1 MKTIHQA
8 LRAGLLALPLAV
20 SAQSI
25 TVAPALAPG
34 GGGGI
39 AAVPVDNPM
48 ALLAVAAVMVA
59 GAWFVLRNRQRR
71 ALFTALWATAVT
83 AAMLW
88 HSPDLRAQIVNAF
101 TNPAGETQAIAVNQQ
116 NIGAQVTGFVPVDF
130 TNSTGVVQRVTA
142 IVEPTLQQCFPAG
155 FGFLDP
161 TATPPGAV
169 AQCAVGSTIAPAGVC
184 RVNVETIC
192 REAVA
197 AAPKTTLG
205 LAPSTLSFEAGATG
219 DVTVTNTGPDA
230 AVNVAAIVPSG
241 ISVTAQTC
249 GAAPLAPGASCT
261 FTLSAAAAQSVS
273 AVQIGAANAL
283 ASTVNVTVTAPPTV
297 DVGDFALRGTC
308 GVLGV
313 QGPGFTL
320 LAGPTTPLPVGTT
333 VAVTASGIANAGVFS
348 VSGGTATV
356 QVLSS
361 TARLI
366 TLTAEQPA
374 GTTISFRTTLSISV
388 PFQLNAVASL
398 PDGYDGSGSKTA
410 GNVSSTQTLCSAN

>member
-8 LRAGLLALPLAV
+8 FRAGLLAVPLTV

-39 AAVPVDNPM
+39 AAVPVDNPV

-71 ALFTALWATAVT
+71 ALFTALWATAIT
-83 AAMLW
+83 AAVLW
-88 HSPDLRAQIVNAF
+88 HSPELRAQIANAF
-101 TNPAGETQAIAVNQQ
+101 TNPAGETQTIAVNQQ
-116 NIGAQVTGFVPVDF
+116 NTGAQVTGFVPVDF
-130 TNSTGVVQRVTA
+130 TNGTGVVQRITA

-197 AAPKTTLG
+197 AAPKTALS

-230 AVNVAAIVPSG
+230 AVNVGAIVPSG
-241 ISVTAQTC
+241 IAVTAQTC
-249 GAAPLAPGASCT
+249 GAQSLAPGATCT
-261 FTLSAAAAQSVS
+261 FTLSAASAQSAS

-283 ASTVNVTVTAPPTV
+283 ASTLNVTVTAAPTI
-297 DVGDFALRGTC
+297 DVGAFELRGTC

-320 LAGPTTPLPVGTT
+320 QAGSTTPLPVGTQVT
-333 VAVTASGIANAGVFS
+333 VTAAGVANAGVFS

-356 QVLSS
+356 EVLSNTS
-361 TARLI
+361 RRI
-366 TLTAEQPA
+366 TLAAEQPA
-374 GTTISFRTTLSISV
+374 GSTITFRTTLSISV
-388 PFQLNAVASL
+388 AFQLNAVATL
-398 PDGYDGSGSKTA
+398 PNGYDGSGAKTA
-410 GNVSSTQTLCSAN
+410 GNVSSTLILCSAT